1 MPLPRVESHA
11 GDLTRK
17 YDTAYVLDQ
26 QPDLVF
32 FLTGLKPIK
41 RAEKALYIS
50 RRFRQGYYAAYVE
63 DEMPVFVIDESVP
76 PDSRH
81 DSFANVDFVEHYI
94 AGLNASGKDWSLMA
108 THMERAVEVAP
119 TDFPYAHQSLGL
131 ALVKLGRQ
139 SEAEEVLTNALS
151 SDERCV
157 KALVYLSLAHIK
169 RGEFASA
176 EPLALRAVELSP
188 DSQQVRLTC
197 GLSLIFSRPRTALEH
212 LQQAAKARGANGDEA
227 AFYWGLAHKIIGE
240 PKRARAIWEDLLSR
254 RPDDQRLQRAISS
267 L

>member
-1 MPLPRVESHA
+1 M
-11 GDLTRK
+11 
-17 YDTAYVLDQ
+17 
-26 QPDLVF
+26 
-32 FLTGLKPIK
+32 
-41 RAEKALYIS
+41 
-50 RRFRQGYYAAYVE
+50 
-63 DEMPVFVIDESVP
+63 
-76 PDSRH
+76 
-81 DSFANVDFVEHYI
+81 
-94 AGLNASGKDWSLMA
+94 
-108 THMERAVEVAP
+108 
-119 TDFPYAHQSLGL
+119 
-131 ALVKLGRQ
+131 
-139 SEAEEVLTNALS
+139 
-151 SDERCV
+151 
-157 KALVYLSLAHIK
+157 VYLSLAHIK